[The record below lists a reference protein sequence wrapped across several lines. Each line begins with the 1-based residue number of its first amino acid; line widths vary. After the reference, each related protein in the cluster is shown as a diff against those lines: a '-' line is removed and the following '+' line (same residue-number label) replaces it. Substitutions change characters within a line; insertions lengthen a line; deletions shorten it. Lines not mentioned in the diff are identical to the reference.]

1 MKILN
6 EILVYIFKNYPNPSE
21 LSKARAV
28 KIVYLADWKSALD
41 NGKQITDIQWIF
53 NHYGPYV
60 NEIVEQLKIDDRF
73 ETTWTYNFYGQPK
86 ELITL
91 RDKAELRYKLDDNT
105 KEILDYIIKI
115 TYPLYFSD
123 FINLVYSTYP
133 IRTQPRYTILDLVSL
148 SKEYKE
154 KILSTHLTPIPA

>member
-1 MKILN
+1 MD
-6 EILVYIFKNYPNPSE
+6 F
-21 LSKARAV
+21 
-28 KIVYLADWKSALD
+28 
-41 NGKQITDIQWIF
+41 
-53 NHYGPYV
+53 GPYV